1 MKSPCQALGLL
12 LAALLASPFAL
23 AEDAQRLAQLQQRWA
38 EIQYRLPAGE
48 KTAAFAQLAGQ
59 ARAFT
64 QAEPQS
70 APAWIWQ
77 GIVLSSWAG
86 AQGGLGALG
95 KVKEART
102 DLEQALKLDPDALQG
117 SAYTSLAA
125 LYDRVPGW
133 PIAFGDASEADR
145 LLQQAL
151 ALNPNGIDTLYFWG
165 DHLYRQKRYA
175 EAKAAL
181 LKAQQAAPRPGR
193 ELADQGRRG
202 EIAALLKAVD
212 QQLN

>member
-1 MKSPCQALGLL
+1 MTFPRQALGLL

-23 AEDAQRLAQLQQRWA
+23 ADDGHRLAQIQQRWA
-38 EIQYRLPAGE
+38 EIQYRLPAAQ
-48 KTAAFAQLAGQ
+48 KASAFEQLAGE

-70 APAWIWQ
+70 APALIWQ

-95 KVKEART
+95 KVKEARS
-102 DLEQALKLDPDALQG
+102 DLEQALKLDPTALQG

-133 PIAFGDASEADR
+133 PIAFGDESEADR

-151 ALNPNGIDTLYFWG
+151 ALNPEGIDTLYFWG

-175 EAKAAL
+175 EARAAL

-202 EIAALLKAVD
+202 EIAALLKDVD
-212 QQLN
+212 QKLK